1 MTFRCNFLEI
11 ERFDSTDGVMTVEA
25 IARHPGVLTYHK
37 KDGSV
42 RRELVPPELLR
53 GFDSA
58 GMPLAGKLAGIPVS
72 NEHPTALFKTLSQD
86 RRDALK
92 KGDVGEDGVEV
103 YTDGRIKVR
112 FHVTDAATQDD
123 IRSGRKDGVS
133 LGYEVGAVEKG
144 GVWNGQRY
152 DAMQAQPFEADHL
165 AVVKYPRADEARI
178 VRFDALDASDFA
190 YQVFDSIKKEVS
202 MVTIRLDSGV
212 VIEADPQ
219 LVAAWDSLHND
230 MKKKEN
236 DFMEKMKSKDE
247 KAKEAKEE
255 MEEEMDSLR
264 VALEEKADEMDS
276 VNETITL
283 IQARVDELEAT
294 PAPVMDADEVAA
306 IVVDRVDAWMDV
318 AAAIGQPIN
327 FDAAG
332 ITFDPNLDGA
342 DIRKSLLATKL
353 PDMKFDGM
361 SDDTI
366 KGLYLGVFKTPA
378 AIAPRVDAVPT
389 LTAQLQAAVLGGA
402 SIPRTDMA
410 QMRMDKQ
417 QRQLDRS
424 RQKIHA

>member
-37 KDGSV
+37 KDGSI

-133 LGYEVGAVEKG
+133 LGYEVGSVETG

-178 VRFDALDASDFA
+178 VRFDADDFG
-190 YQVFDSIKKEVS
+190 YQVFDSKKEVP
-202 MVTIRLDSGV
+202 MANIRLDSGV

-230 MKKKEN
+230 MKKKSNE
-236 DFMEKMKSKDE
+236 FIEQMKAKDE
-247 KAKEAKEE
+247 KSKAEKEE

-264 VALEEKADEMDS
+264 SELETKTDEMDS
-276 VNETITL
+276 VNETLTL
-283 IQARVDELEAT
+283 IQSRVDELEAT

-306 IVVDRVDAWMDV
+306 IVSDRVDAWMDV
-318 AAAIGQPIN
+318 AAAIGQAID
-327 FDAAG
+327 FDESG
-332 ITFDPNLDGA
+332 VTFDPKLDGA
-342 DIRKSLLATKL
+342 DIRKSLLATRF

-361 SDDTI
+361 SDDMI
-366 KGLYLGVFKTPA
+366 KGLYLGALKAPA
-378 AIAPRVDAVPT
+378 VTATKVDAAPNFT
-389 LTAQLQAAVLGGA
+389 TQLQAAVQASVLGGV
-402 SIPRTDMA
+402 STPRTDMA
-410 QMRMDKQ
+410 QLRMDKQ
-417 QRQLDRS
+417 QRQLERS

>member
-1 MTFRCNFLEI
+1 
-11 ERFDSTDGVMTVEA
+11 
-25 IARHPGVLTYHK
+25 
-37 KDGSV
+37 
-42 RRELVPPELLR
+42 
-53 GFDSA
+53 
-58 GMPLAGKLAGIPVS
+58 
-72 NEHPTALFKTLSQD
+72 
-86 RRDALK
+86 
-92 KGDVGEDGVEV
+92 
-103 YTDGRIKVR
+103 
-112 FHVTDAATQDD
+112 
-123 IRSGRKDGVS
+123 
-133 LGYEVGAVEKG
+133 
-144 GVWNGQRY
+144 
-152 DAMQAQPFEADHL
+152 MQAQPFEADHL

-190 YQVFDSIKKEVS
+190 YQVFDSIKKEVP
-202 MVTIRLDSGV
+202 MATIRLDSGV

-230 MKKKEN
+230 MKKKSN
-236 DFMEKMKSKDE
+236 DFIEQMKSKDE
-247 KAKEAKEE
+247 KSKSEKEE

-264 VALEEKADEMDS
+264 SALEEKTDEMDS
-276 VNETITL
+276 VNETLTF

-294 PAPVMDADEVAA
+294 PTPVMDADEVSA

-332 ITFDPNLDGA
+332 ITFDPKLDGA

-361 SDDTI
+361 NDDTI

-378 AIAPRVDAVPT
+378 AIVPRVDAVPT

-402 SIPRTDMA
+402 STPRTDMA

>member
-37 KDGSV
+37 KDGST
-42 RRELVPPELLR
+42 RRELVPLELLR

-133 LGYEVGAVEKG
+133 LGYEVGSVETG

-178 VRFDALDASDFA
+178 VRFDADDFG
-190 YQVFDSIKKEVS
+190 YQVFDSKKEVP
-202 MVTIRLDSGV
+202 MANIRLDSGV

-230 MKKKEN
+230 MKKKSNE
-236 DFMEKMKSKDE
+236 FIEQMKAKDE
-247 KAKEAKEE
+247 KSKAEKEE

-264 VALEEKADEMDS
+264 SELETKTDEMDS
-276 VNETITL
+276 VNETLTL
-283 IQARVDELEAT
+283 IQSRVDELEAT

-306 IVVDRVDAWMDV
+306 IVSDRVDAWMDV
-318 AAAIGQPIN
+318 AAAIGQAIN
-327 FDAAG
+327 FDESG
-332 ITFDPNLDGA
+332 VTFDPKLDGA
-342 DIRKSLLATKL
+342 DIRKSLLATRF

-361 SDDTI
+361 SDDMI
-366 KGLYLGVFKTPA
+366 KGLYLGALKAPA
-378 AIAPRVDAVPT
+378 VTATKVDAAPNFT
-389 LTAQLQAAVLGGA
+389 TQLQAAVQASVLGGA
-402 SIPRTDMA
+402 STPRTDMA
-410 QMRMDKQ
+410 QLRMDKQ
-417 QRQLDRS
+417 QRQFDRS

>member
-1 MTFRCNFLEI
+1 
-11 ERFDSTDGVMTVEA
+11 
-25 IARHPGVLTYHK
+25 
-37 KDGSV
+37 
-42 RRELVPPELLR
+42 VPPELLR

-58 GMPLAGKLAGIPVS
+58 GMPLAAKLAGIPVS
-72 NEHPTALFKTLSQD
+72 NEHPSALFKTLPQD

-133 LGYEVGAVEKG
+133 LGYEVGSVEKG

-152 DAMQAQPFEADHL
+152 DAMQATPFEADHL

-178 VRFDALDASDFA
+178 VRFDADDFG
-190 YQVFDSIKKEVS
+190 YQVFDSKKEVP
-202 MVTIRLDSGV
+202 MANIRLDSGV

-230 MKKKEN
+230 MKKKSNE
-236 DFMEKMKSKDE
+236 FIEQMKAKDE
-247 KAKEAKEE
+247 KSKEEKEE

-264 VALEEKADEMDS
+264 SELETKTDEMDS
-276 VNETITL
+276 VNETLTL
-283 IQARVDELEAT
+283 IQSRVDELEAT

-306 IVVDRVDAWMDV
+306 IVSDRVDAWMDV
-318 AAAIGQPIN
+318 AAAIGQAIN
-327 FDAAG
+327 FDESG
-332 ITFDPNLDGA
+332 VTFDPKLDGA
-342 DIRKSLLATKL
+342 DIRKSLLATRF

-361 SDDTI
+361 SDDMI
-366 KGLYLGVFKTPA
+366 KGLYLGALKAPA
-378 AIAPRVDAVPT
+378 VTATKVDAAPNFT
-389 LTAQLQAAVLGGA
+389 TQLQAAVQASVLGGA
-402 SIPRTDMA
+402 STPRTDMA
-410 QMRMDKQ
+410 QLRMDKQ
-417 QRQLDRS
+417 QRQLERS